1 MKKSILL
8 TAALCGAAAFNA
20 HAAGALPFEG
30 NWKHAYAHGVNGM
43 VADGNAVV
51 DFKFLPNYGK
61 HQTYAA
67 ERLLDVP
74 FEGDFTAQC
83 KLIFD
88 LIDGNFIGNGI
99 LQLIDENNQ
108 VMAQCGLRDHW
119 VGAGGIIFAQTEK
132 TPAARKVALPFKGE
146 LDIRI
151 DRQGDNCTIYGN
163 SMKIMEGKVSTL
175 KVAKLRLFFDT
186 YKGGAGHFGRLE
198 FKDLAIG
205 ALNLQQPQIAAKT
218 FVEEPRSGMASDW
231 MVSVKSGFKTLE
243 TEALDDALSFK
254 GFTGADNKA
263 RYCNYILDRQLGELG
278 GDFTASLDLR
288 WQSPANGMGE
298 VYIQLFNGKSELVA
312 ETGVIDGWL
321 TGSPRVAGWV
331 GPGRKGAAFWLPA
344 QGDERFVIT
353 RKGNIITVHC
363 GHWKIDEQSVSAID
377 PVTMIRLVV
386 RQNLAFDKDNTTL
399 LSDFGNFQLKRI
411 EVADKALP
419 LPEPRVKPVDRP
431 AKWEIG
437 KPIVSFWA
445 GPPMSEAMAKQ
456 LAEGGW
462 NLAWG
467 VTVADLDIM
476 HKHGLR
482 GIMWVT
488 IPPQNEANHQRL
500 KWWLDSFRNHPA
512 AYAVH
517 CGDEPGGAKMDS
529 CAKAVDFFI
538 EAAPELLHYNNM
550 FPINASN
557 KQLGHTGTAVKAYAA
572 HIEEYFQKLKP
583 QLLSYDKYHFCFDGD
598 EGSYFV
604 NQAMIRKAALKYNVP
619 SMNIIQGCSWAPTL
633 RVPNGDEYRYLAY
646 TSLAYGSQGISNYV
660 YGHPGHWGSVWDP
673 ENKCTTPLYDAL
685 KSINREFVA
694 IASELQKV
702 KSLAVWHAGEIP
714 FGVEAMPENSN
725 FKLVPKLENYDQGF
739 EDAQLHYAQG
749 NNFFNRKPAPKGY
762 LLGCFGKDNRVTH
775 LLLVNMD
782 YKKASST
789 GFNVPAEVELFDQKS
804 GKWSRLSGKKLKLN
818 IAPGSGA
825 LLRFADGKSVS
836 LLENNAAKAV
846 VKVAPADSSVAKA
859 KNNIAKF
866 YSEDFTKAKPESW
879 SSNYRK
885 DCSGINHESTAEGW
899 IIRGLDN
906 VSGSEASAILARSFT
921 PVEGDFV
928 CRITFDALPDA
939 QAAANHVEFKLQ
951 VPNGETLISAAM
963 TGSNNLI
970 GLVGW
975 NGKII
980 SNRAQ
985 GFATR
990 HFTDKYIDI
999 TRRGDV
1005 YTVTGGKL
1013 HGVLSCTG
1021 DTSPVAVLSIVLKG
1035 GNSSLVIKN
1044 IEIRKLD

>member
-1 MKKSILL
+1 MRKSILL
-8 TAALCGAAAFNA
+8 TAVFCGAAAFNA

-30 NWKHAYAHGVNGM
+30 NWKHAYAHGVSGM
-43 VADGNAVV
+43 VAEDNAVV
-51 DFKFLPNYGK
+51 DFKYLPKYGK

-83 KLIFD
+83 KLVFD
-88 LIDGNFIGNGI
+88 LRDGNFIGNGI

-119 VGAGGIIFAQTEK
+119 VGAGGIIFAQAEK

-151 DRQGDNCTIYGN
+151 DRQGGNCTIYG
-163 SMKIMEGKVSTL
+163 SGMKIMEGKVSTL
-175 KVAKLRLFFDT
+175 KVTKLRLFFDT
-186 YKGGAGHFGRLE
+186 YKGGTGHFGRLE

-205 ALNLQQPQIAAKT
+205 ALNSQPPQIAAKT
-218 FVEEPRSGMASDW
+218 FIEEPRIGMAPDW
-231 MVSVKSGFKTLE
+231 VVSVKSGFKTLE
-243 TEALDDALSFK
+243 TETLSDSLGFK
-254 GFTGADNKA
+254 GFTGADAKA
-263 RYCNYILDRQLGELG
+263 RYCNYMLDRQLGELG
-278 GDFTASLDLR
+278 GDFTASMDLR

-298 VYIQLFNGKSELVA
+298 VYIQLFNSKNELVA
-312 ETGVIDGWL
+312 ESGVIDGWL

-363 GHWKIDEQSVSAID
+363 GHWKIDEQTVPAIV

-386 RQNLAFDKDNTTL
+386 RQNLAFDKDNRTL
-399 LSDFGNFQLKRI
+399 LSAFGNFQLKRI

-419 LPEPRVKPVDRP
+419 LPEPRVKPVKRP

-437 KPIVSFWA
+437 KPIVTFWA

-462 NLAWG
+462 NMAWG

-476 HKHGLR
+476 HKYGLR

-538 EAAPELLHYNNM
+538 GAAPELLHYNNM

-557 KQLGHTGTAVKAYAA
+557 KQLGHKGTAVEAYSA

-583 QLLSYDKYHFCFDGD
+583 QLLSYDKYHYMYNGD
-598 EGSYFV
+598 EGSYFI
-604 NQAMIRKAALKYNVP
+604 NQAMIRKAALRYNVP

-633 RVPNGDEYRYLAY
+633 RVPNGNEYRYLVY

-660 YGHPGHWGSVWDP
+660 YGHPGHWGSVLDVAT
-673 ENKCTTPLYDAL
+673 NKTTPLYDAL
-685 KSINREFVA
+685 KVINREFVR
-694 IASELQKV
+694 IASELQPL
-702 KSLAVWHAGEIP
+702 KSLAAWHVGEIP
-714 FGVEAMPENSN
+714 FGVDAMPENAA
-725 FKLVPKLENYDQGF
+725 FEILPKLENYSQGF

-749 NNFFNRKPAPKGY
+749 NNFFNSKPAVKGY
-762 LLGCFGKDNRVTH
+762 LLGCFGKDGKVTH
-775 LLLVNMD
+775 ILVVNLD
-782 YKKASST
+782 YKKSAEPV
-789 GFNVPAEVELFDQKS
+789 FKAPAELELFDQQT
-804 GKWSRLSGKKLKLN
+804 GLWKKLDSAQVKLN

-825 LLRFADGKSVS
+825 LLRLADNRSCG
-836 LLENNAAKAV
+836 LLADNAAEAI
-846 VKVAPADSSVAKA
+846 VKVGEPRVEKLDNVLGKA
-859 KNNIAKF
+859 F
-866 YSEDFTKAKPESW
+866 REDFTGGKAAAKW
-879 SSNYRK
+879 RNNYNRS
-885 DCSGINHESTAEGW
+885 CSGIQYESTQAGLV
-899 IIRGLDN
+899 IRGLENAASQDA
-906 VSGSEASAILARSFT
+906 EATLARSIQ
-921 PVEGDFV
+921 PMEGDFI
-928 CRITFDALPDA
+928 CRIEFDQLPDVR
-939 QAAANHVEFKLQ
+939 AAGNRIDFSLQ
-951 VPNGETLISAAM
+951 VANGETLITASLV
-963 TGSNNLI
+963 GSKELH
-970 GLVGW
+970 GVVGW
-975 NGKII
+975 NGKVM
-980 SNRAQ
+980 SHRKQ
-985 GFATR
+985 GFDIKY
-990 HFTDKYIDI
+990 FTDKTIII
-999 TRRGDV
+999 TRRGDT

-1021 DTSPVAVLSIVLKG
+1021 DTSPVAVIAMNLKG
-1035 GNSSLVIKN
+1035 ANSSLVVKS
-1044 IEIRKLD
+1044 IEIKKLD

>member
-1 MKKSILL
+1 MKKSLFQ
-8 TAALCGAAAFNA
+8 TALCGVAAVNVY
-20 HAAGALPFEG
+20 AAGELPLEG
-30 NWKHAYAHGVNGM
+30 SWKKSYAHGVSGLVM
-43 VADGNAVV
+43 DGNAVT
-51 DFKFLPNYGK
+51 DFAYLANPGK
-61 HQTYAA
+61 HPMYAA
-67 ERLLDVP
+67 ERVLETVVN
-74 FEGDFTAQC
+74 GDFTAETTL
-83 KLIFD
+83 KFD
-88 LIDGNFIGNGI
+88 IKDADFIGNGL
-99 LQLIDENNQ
+99 LQLIDDKNN
-108 VMAQCGLRDHW
+108 VLVQCGLRDHW
-119 VGAGGIIFAQTEK
+119 IGAGAIIFGQVEK
-132 TPAARKVALPFKGE
+132 TQAANRVALPYKGE
-146 LDIRI
+146 IELRI
-151 DRQGDNCTIYGN
+151 DRAGSQCTIYGN
-163 SMKIMEGKVSTL
+163 AIKIMEKDISGAP
-175 KVAKLRLFFDT
+175 VAKVRIFFDT
-186 YKGGAGHFGRLE
+186 YPGGNGHFGRFE
-198 FKDLAIG
+198 FSSPQIG
-205 ALNLQQPQIAAKT
+205 ALKTDAPQAGVKT
-218 FVEEPRSGMASDW
+218 FEDKPRNGFSPEW
-231 MVSVKSGFKTLE
+231 TVSLKSGFKKMLTASSE
-243 TEALDDALSFK
+243 DAYCLN
-254 GFTGADNKA
+254 GFEEITAGARN
-263 RYCNYILDRQLGELG
+263 CNYIMDRQLGEIT
-278 GDFTASLDLR
+278 GDFTAALDVA

-298 VYIQLFNGKSELVA
+298 VVLQLYNNKGTLVA
-312 ETGVIDGWL
+312 ETGIIDGWIA
-321 TGSPRVAGWV
+321 GSPRVAGWV
-331 GPGRKGAAFWLPA
+331 GPGRKGAAFWLPTK
-344 QGDERFVIT
+344 GDEQFIIT
-353 RKGNIITVHC
+353 RKGDRITVHC
-363 GHWKIDEQSVSAID
+363 GHWKIDDQQVTAND
-377 PVTMIRLVV
+377 PVASARLII
-386 RQNLAFDKDNTTL
+386 RQNLAYDKDNTTQ
-399 LSDFGNFQLKRI
+399 LSSFGNFQIKRI
-411 EVADKALP
+411 AITDQALP
-419 LPEPRVKPVDRP
+419 IPEPRVKPVARP

-437 KPIVSFWA
+437 KPIVTFWA
-445 GPPMSEAMAKQ
+445 GPEMNEEMANQ
-456 LAEGGW
+456 LAVGGW
-462 NLAWG
+462 NMAWG

-714 FGVEAMPENSN
+714 FGVDAMPENSN
-725 FKLVPKLENYDQGF
+725 FKLVPQLENYDQGF
-739 EDAQLHYAQG
+739 DDAQLHYAQG

-859 KNNIAKF
+859 NNNIAKF

-939 QAAANHVEFKLQ
+939 QASGNHVEFKLQ

-990 HFTDKYIDI
+990 HFTDKFIDI

-1013 HGVLSCTG
+1013 HAVLSCTG